1 MVSRQQLQTTVPR
14 IAFKSIVSKNG
25 LSVIRMRRM
34 SIHTV
39 YQWGRMLFLVMVFL
53 VMLGAETAAALSLP
67 DTLKPQ
73 LKAQAVIEDEVIRL
87 SDLFDNLGPLGYIE
101 VAAAPAPG
109 RRLVRDAVWLRD
121 VADQH
126 GLSWRPKSKRD
137 AIVIERA
144 GRVVDPT
151 AIEQVII
158 EELVSR
164 RPDSH
169 FEIELESGFSS
180 LVVGVDTPEN
190 SSDFLLVNDLKIDDT
205 RGRFSATIVVAGSQ
219 MRSLVKGRLYRI
231 ERVPVLLRQVK
242 PGDPIRADDLGWAH
256 RRQRDIGRD
265 VLLHVE
271 DIIGMT
277 PRRRNHPGKTL
288 TQSDLQQPV
297 LVKKG
302 ADVTIVLRADHMTL
316 TARGR
321 ARQSGALGDTIQV
334 ENSQS
339 RRPIFAV
346 VEGPRLVGVSHVS
359 HTSLA
364 LSQ

>member
-1 MVSRQQLQTTVPR
+1 MISRQRFQLHPGR
-14 IAFKSIVSKNG
+14 SFKNG
-25 LSVIRMRRM
+25 IPVTPIKPISGHRF
-34 SIHTV
+34 
-39 YQWGRMLFLVMVFL
+39 QNWGRFLLAVFL
-53 VMLGAETAAALSLP
+53 VILCAETAAALSLP

-73 LKAQAVIEDEVIRL
+73 LKTQAVVEDEVIRL
-87 SDLFDNLGPLGYIE
+87 SDLFDNLGPIGYIE

-109 RRLVRDAVWLRD
+109 RRLVRDAAWLRD
-121 VADQH
+121 IADQH
-126 GLSWRPKSKRD
+126 GLNWHPKSKRD

-144 GRVVDPT
+144 GRVVDPA
-151 AIEQVII
+151 AIKQAIV
-158 EELVSR
+158 EELTSR
-164 RPDSH
+164 RPDGQ

-180 LVVGVDTPEN
+180 LVVGVDTTEN
-190 SSDFLLVNDLKIDDT
+190 SADFLVVNDLKIDDT
-205 RGRFSATIVVAGSQ
+205 RSRFSAKITIAGRQ
-219 MRSLVKGRLYRI
+219 MQSLVRGRLYRI

-256 RRQRDIGRD
+256 RRQRDIGRN
-265 VLLHVE
+265 VLLHTE
-271 DIIGMT
+271 DIVGMT
-277 PRRRNHPGKTL
+277 PRRRNRPGQTL
-288 TQSDLQQPV
+288 TQSDLEQPV

-346 VEGPRLVGVSHVS
+346 VEGPRLVAVAHVS
-359 HTSLA
+359 HATLA